1 MRVYPWRV
9 PTGDAKMAAG
19 RQMTVAESRL
29 WGGVGGVFRGGK
41 MADPSAFLDI
51 GYIIILT

>member
-29 WGGVGGVFRGGK
+29 WGGVGGFLGGAD

>member
-1 MRVYPWRV
+1 M

-29 WGGVGGVFRGGK
+29 WGGVGGFLGGAD